1 MTSAN
6 VSNMTM
12 QVAVSK
18 NHVNPA
24 GKQSGSSDFMQ
35 VMSESMQGGRQR
47 ESVTTTDSKA
57 VDKGDASVRVESKP
71 NEIKSA
77 EQPSVDEETVAK
89 ISEETDNFAEKVK
102 TVISEKLGVTED
114 DIVEA
119 METLGLTFLDLTD
132 KTNLTQVVSELT
144 NCESNVALLM
154 NESFADI
161 VTDIGEM
168 TEVMLANTGCTMEE
182 LSTLLDVQQ
191 EIMVGEE
198 IPTEVADA
206 GGDILTENRDDLV
219 LSVDEATTAA
229 ETDTLVT
236 SESEEILP
244 VVGQSDDVDKAETR
258 ETAEQTNLEVGTVD
272 EPAETASQNSSEGED
287 SLLHDNQ
294 PKREESIVLHHQEH
308 VEGLYHQTLISRY
321 EPVTG
326 EITLQT
332 GEVVDVRE
340 IIDQIVENARTTITS
355 EDTTL
360 EMLLHPEGLGKILM
374 EVTQRDGKVTAHIF
388 TQDENVKQALEHQMI
403 QLKEQMNQGGT
414 KVNSIEVSVGTHE
427 FERNLEED
435 QHNRQQGEAEQQR
448 ESKKIRN
455 INLNNLDELSGLMT
469 EEEELVTKIMRENGN
484 SVNYTA

>member
-18 NHVNPA
+18 NLVTKAEQQN
-24 GKQSGSSDFMQ
+24 GGSDFMQ
-35 VMSESMQGGRQR
+35 VMSESMQGGRQK
-47 ESVTTTDSKA
+47 ESVVATDKNV
-57 VDKGDASVRVESKP
+57 VDRGDAPVKVESKP
-71 NEIKSA
+71 NEIKSVEPNA
-77 EQPSVDEETVAK
+77 VDEETVTK
-89 ISEETDNFAEKVK
+89 ISEEAENFAEEVK
-102 TVISEKLGVTED
+102 SVISEKLGVSED
-114 DIVEA
+114 EIVDA

-132 KTNLTQVVSELT
+132 KTNLAQLVSELT
-144 NCESNVALLM
+144 NCESNVELLM

-161 VTDIGEM
+161 VTDIGNKTENMLVSTGYSVEELRALLDVSQETLAAEEMPAEVLNSMEESLAETQGALELPGDVVLTVEEQDTQMISEFEEVIPVTTQTDEPENTDDAEM
-168 TEVMLANTGCTMEE
+168 TE
-182 LSTLLDVQQ
+182 
-191 EIMVGEE
+191 
-198 IPTEVADA
+198 
-206 GGDILTENRDDLV
+206 
-219 LSVDEATTAA
+219 EATLEFKTT
-229 ETDTLVT
+229 EESVENTKQNT
-236 SESEEILP
+236 SEEENP
-244 VVGQSDDVDKAETR
+244 F
-258 ETAEQTNLEVGTVD
+258 
-272 EPAETASQNSSEGED
+272 SQNQ
-287 SLLHDNQ
+287 NA
-294 PKREESIVLHHQEH
+294 KREEGVVLHHQEDM
-308 VEGLYHQTLISRY
+308 VGVNHQTIISRY
-321 EPVTG
+321 EPMTG

-340 IIDQIVENARTTITS
+340 IIDQIVEAARTTITS

-388 TQDENVKQALEHQMI
+388 TQDENVKQALEHQI
-403 QLKEQMNQGGT
+403 VQLKDQMNQGGT

-448 ESKKIRN
+448 ENHRTRN